1 MINNLSK
8 KFDYLF
14 VGLGASNCLLILRLH
29 ENGMLNGKTI
39 AIIEPSSK
47 NTNDKTFCIWASE
60 EELLRLKL
68 DKLVCK
74 SWDVIEIGG
83 IAKQDIN
90 PLKYHYVKSIDL
102 YNLTKN
108 VLNNYELS
116 LYNSSLTED
125 PQIIDG
131 LFEINLTGNIFY
143 VEKVFDS
150 RPPNYLKPQK
160 GQSHL
165 FQSFYGWKVKTT
177 NAFFDINSIM
187 MMDFRV
193 EQNNATQF
201 IYILP
206 FTSDYA
212 LIEVTRFGNYLLKKE
227 EALPIFTNYVNK
239 LGINFE
245 IIETEQG
252 VIPMST
258 ADMEIK
264 KFGDNWI
271 NMGSNAN
278 LLKATT
284 GYAFHAMANDAINM
298 AENLK
303 KNCSL
308 NRAIKKSRFEFY
320 DRLLLKILN
329 DQPEWGKPIFE
340 TLFSKVPIVNVLNFM
355 GEKTTFSQEVSIF
368 LKLPKWLFI
377 RTAISDVFHQIK
389 TLPILILPF
398 IFTFLTLFLTYF
410 KLETISWLLI
420 GLGFCSIGLFHGA
433 LDHLTQKINPNKKEY
448 IYFIGNYLLKS
459 ALIGLV
465 WYIIPTLALLIFI
478 MYSAWHFGQADYKE
492 WNLKHG
498 LQSLLWGLVSLL
510 IILFFHFKELNLILV
525 QIPNFPADNSI
536 SRISQNQLY
545 AIQSIIVTSGFIL
558 AILNKSKLMMLT
570 LIYLLL
576 SAMLPLL
583 ISFGIYF
590 VGQHSMHGWKHL
602 KQGLNKKSSNLILKA
617 LPFSLGGLMI
627 ILFFVLFAGVNYLGV
642 FFIILSCLSMPH
654 VWSMHYFYHKQK
666 ANG

>member
-1 MINNLSK
+1 MSK

-29 ENGMLNGKTI
+29 ENGMLKGKTI
-39 AIIEPSSK
+39 AIIEPSNK

-60 EELLRLKL
+60 EELFRLKL
-68 DKLVCK
+68 ETLVCK
-74 SWDVIEIGG
+74 SWDEVEIGG
-83 IAKQDIN
+83 IAKQNIN
-90 PLKYHYVKSIDL
+90 PLRYYYVKSIDL
-102 YNLTKN
+102 YNITKN
-108 VLNNYELS
+108 VLNEYELS
-116 LYNSSLTED
+116 LYNTSLTEN
-125 PQIIDG
+125 PTIIDG
-131 LFEINLTGNIFY
+131 LFEINLNDSIIY

-150 RPPNYLKPQK
+150 RPPNFLVPQK
-160 GQSHL
+160 AQSHL
-165 FQSFYGWKVKTT
+165 FQSFYGWKIKTT
-177 NAFFDINSIM
+177 NDFFDINSMM

-206 FTSDYA
+206 FTTNYA
-212 LIEVTRFGNYLLKKE
+212 LIEVTRFGNTLLKKE
-227 EALPIFTNYVNK
+227 DALPIFNDYVNK
-239 LGINFE
+239 LGITFE

-252 VIPMST
+252 IIPMST
-258 ADMEIK
+258 AKMETK
-264 KFGDNWI
+264 DFGTNWI
-271 NMGSNAN
+271 NMGANAN

-284 GYAFHAMANDAINM
+284 GYAFHAMANDAINI

-308 NRAIKKSRFEFY
+308 ERATKKQRFEFY

-340 TLFSKVPIVNVLNFM
+340 TLFSKVPMVNVLNFM
-355 GEKTTFSQEVSIF
+355 SEKTTFSQEVSIF
-368 LKLPKWLFI
+368 IKLPKRVFI
-377 RTAISDVFHQIK
+377 KTAIFDVVEQVKKI
-389 TLPILILPF
+389 PVLILPF

-410 KLETISWLLI
+410 KLETISWLFI
-420 GLGFCSIGLFHGA
+420 GLGFCSVGLFHGA

-448 IYFIGNYLLKS
+448 TYFIANYLLKS
-459 ALIGLV
+459 AFIGLV
-465 WYIIPTLALLIFI
+465 WYIVPTLALLIFI

-492 WNLKHG
+492 WNLQNG
-498 LQSLLWGLVSLL
+498 PQSLLWGLITLT
-510 IILFFHFKELNLILV
+510 IILIFHFKELNLVLV
-525 QIPNFPADNSI
+525 QIPNFPVDNFI
-536 SRISQNQLY
+536 NNISQNQLY
-545 AIQSIIVTSGFIL
+545 TTQIITVAAGFTL
-558 AILNKSKLMMLT
+558 AILNKSKLMILT

-602 KQGLNKKSSNLILKA
+602 KQGLNEKSSNLILKA
-617 LPFSLGGLMI
+617 LPFSVGGLVI
-627 ILFFVLFAGVNYLGV
+627 ILFFTLFAGVNYLGI
-642 FFIILSCLSMPH
+642 FFIVLSCLSMPH

-666 ANG
+666 ANS